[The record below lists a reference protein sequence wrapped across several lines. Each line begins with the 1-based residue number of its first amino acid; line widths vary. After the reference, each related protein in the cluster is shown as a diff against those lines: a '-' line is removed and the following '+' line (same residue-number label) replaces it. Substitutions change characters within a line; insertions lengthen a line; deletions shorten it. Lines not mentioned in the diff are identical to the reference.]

1 MTSHQEQLFQ
11 RKIVKPIPFTLQH
24 GTSHQQVLLQERAS
38 CTCMCTSLGTTTS
51 PNTELMSIDFRLG
64 RKHCNERQFSA
75 RKRSMCLHSALAQDV
90 LAPVDPWHHGGK
102 AKLNK
107 RNALTATI
115 WTWVIYLSSSLWIGS
130 HPFLGFSHWD
140 KFKIERDFDLTHST
154 WTSKLMVQI
163 YLAGQTCGKIE
174 ETSRSWWQWSCEA
187 VKWSCLLHHVS
198 IQGWT
203 GTSSIHDSDC

>member
-1 MTSHQEQLFQ
+1 
-11 RKIVKPIPFTLQH
+11 
-24 GTSHQQVLLQERAS
+24 
-38 CTCMCTSLGTTTS
+38 MCTSLGTTTS

-174 ETSRSWWQWSCEA
+174 EISRSWWQCATANEA
-187 VKWSCLLHHVS
+187 VKHLVLFIVTCIYSRVDRYIFNTWFRLLNFLVFGS
-198 IQGWT
+198 RYLWQPGVVLGICWVET
-203 GTSSIHDSDC
+203 WI

>member
-1 MTSHQEQLFQ
+1 MWFGLVWCGPRVMDQRPALGNVLEPSTISLRTVTSHQEQLFQ

-90 LAPVDPWHHGGK
+90 LAPVDP
-102 AKLNK
+102 
-107 RNALTATI
+107 
-115 WTWVIYLSSSLWIGS
+115 
-130 HPFLGFSHWD
+130 
-140 KFKIERDFDLTHST
+140 
-154 WTSKLMVQI
+154 
-163 YLAGQTCGKIE
+163 
-174 ETSRSWWQWSCEA
+174 
-187 VKWSCLLHHVS
+187 
-198 IQGWT
+198 
-203 GTSSIHDSDC
+203 